1 MVALLT
7 ASFRYQAVEYQ
18 NNFLVLTYLKQHPGT
33 PEDKLPGLM
42 LWATVDSAFVESA
55 WKTSLQSGITSLM
68 PRKEAVEDERLYG
81 ALDYIAS
88 AEEVLWSNFTDAT
101 RYRLTDPDIGH
112 LSPADVALEL
122 DRVQT
127 MIGDNY
133 KLGLALKAMHLRYP
147 DFDTPSQEEVF
158 AMRYR
163 RSDADN
169 AKLVAAKSL
178 SDARVAKADAAF
190 EEALKKAKAEQ

>member
-1 MVALLT
+1 V
-7 ASFRYQAVEYQ
+7 QYQ
-18 NNFLVLTYLKQHPGT
+18 NN
-33 PEDKLPGLM
+33 
-42 LWATVDSAFVESA
+42 
-55 WKTSLQSGITSLM
+55 
-68 PRKEAVEDERLYG
+68 RKEVVEDERLYS
-81 ALDYIAS
+81 ALDSIAS

-101 RYRLTDPDIGH
+101 RYRLTDPNIAH

-122 DRVQT
+122 DRIQT

-133 KLGLALKAMHLRYP
+133 KLGLALKNMHVAYP

-169 AKLVAAKSL
+169 AKLVASKSL
-178 SDARVAKADAAF
+178 SDAHVAKAQAAF
-190 EEALKKAKAEQ
+190 EEARKALSTE